1 MIAAAITRLRPRW
14 ITAMVMLIAL
24 IGGVLTAPR
33 TVYAQAALVTCSVTS
48 APTINFGTV
57 DGLVTGA
64 TTSASIGW
72 TCKNP
77 SLLLTA
83 NATFCINIGNGN
95 GTGGVLGTNRLMAAG
110 TGQSLQFQMYQDSA
124 RTQIWGSIFSAVNSL
139 PYQTSV
145 VVPYGV
151 TALLPGTVSGN
162 ATVYASVPNAQIGL
176 TAGTYLSTFAGTDAD
191 IIVASNYTT
200 IPATCGSGNASAFSF
215 TANAVIA
222 KSCTITAANNLN
234 FGSTAG
240 LLSNNVD
247 ATTTVQTQCTSGTAF
262 QIGLDNG
269 QHASGAIRQM
279 AGSSGDLISYELYQ
293 DSGRT
298 TRWGNTVNTDT
309 ITGTG
314 NGAVQTTMVYG
325 RVAPQTTPTPGA
337 YSDTITVNVT
347 Y

>member
-1 MIAAAITRLRPRW
+1 MTPAAITRLRPGW

-24 IGGVLTAPR
+24 IAGALAAPCN
-33 TVYAQAALVTCSVTS
+33 VHAQAASVTCSVTT

-77 SLLLTA
+77 SLLQAA
-83 NATFCINIGNGN
+83 NATFCINIGN

-110 TGQSLQFQMYQDSA
+110 AGQSLQFQMYQDSA
-124 RTQIWGSIFSAVNSL
+124 RTQIWGSLFSAVNSL

-145 VVPYGV
+145 VVPLGL
-151 TALLPGTVSGN
+151 TGLLPGTASG
-162 ATVYASVPNAQIGL
+162 TVTLYASVPNAQIGL
-176 TAGTYLSTFAGTDAD
+176 TAGTYLSTFAGTDAQMT
-191 IIVASNYTT
+191 VASNYSTT
-200 IPATCGSGNASAFSF
+200 PATCGTGNASAFSF
-215 TANAVIA
+215 TANALIS

-234 FGSTAG
+234 FGASVG
-240 LLSNNVD
+240 LLINNVD
-247 ATTTVQTQCTSGTAF
+247 ATTTLQTQCTNGTAF

-269 QHASGAIRQM
+269 QHANGTIRRM
-279 AGSSGDLISYELYQ
+279 TGSSGDLVAYELYQ

-298 TRWGNTVNTDT
+298 IRWGNTVNIDT
-309 ITGTG
+309 VTGTG
-314 NGAVQTTMVYG
+314 NGAVQTNTVYG
-325 RVAPQTTPTPGA
+325 RVAPQATPTPGA